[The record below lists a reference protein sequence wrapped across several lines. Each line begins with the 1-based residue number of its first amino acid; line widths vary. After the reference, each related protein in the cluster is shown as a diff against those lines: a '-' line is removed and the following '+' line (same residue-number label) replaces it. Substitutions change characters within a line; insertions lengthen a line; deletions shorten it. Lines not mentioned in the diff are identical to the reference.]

1 MKMRFS
7 ITAGLSLILAGVSW
21 AQTITTT
28 SAPVSP
34 RTMPAVGSGLLQNM
48 TRVLE
53 LSPEQQAKIT
63 EVFKARAQAVL
74 AWQDA
79 HEKELQEL
87 QKAMTDAAGRNDADG
102 VAQAAKQLA
111 QLQAGLEQV
120 VAESDSRL
128 MEALTPEQRL
138 RWQEHQAIVFV
149 QTVFAKAR
157 LSEEQLAKARA
168 AWAQTSGGKV
178 IEDRAD
184 WRKALDALRGQVQAV
199 LTPEQKGLT
208 ATARAPR

>member
-1 MKMRFS
+1 MNMRFWT
-7 ITAGLSLILAGVSW
+7 IAGLSLLLAGMAW
-21 AQTITTT
+21 AQTITTA

-34 RTMPAVGSGLLQNM
+34 RTMPAVGSGLLQSM

-53 LSPEQQAKIT
+53 LSPEQQTRIT
-63 EVFKARAQAVL
+63 DVFKARAQAVQT
-74 AWQDA
+74 WQDA

-87 QKAMTDAAGRNDADG
+87 QKAMSDAAGRNDADG
-102 VAQAAKQLA
+102 VAQAARQLA

-120 VAESDSRL
+120 VTESDSRL

-138 RWQEHQAIVFV
+138 RWQEHQAIVYV

-168 AWAQTSGGKV
+168 AWAQASGGKV
-178 IEDRAD
+178 IEDRVA
-184 WRKALDALRGQVQAV
+184 WRKALDAVREQVQAV
-199 LTPEQKGLT
+199 LTPEQKALT